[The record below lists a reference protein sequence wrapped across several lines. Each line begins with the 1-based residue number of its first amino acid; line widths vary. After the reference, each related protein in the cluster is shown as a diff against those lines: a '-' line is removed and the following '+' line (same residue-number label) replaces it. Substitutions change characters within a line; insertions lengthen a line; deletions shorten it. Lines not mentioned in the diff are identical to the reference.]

1 MSESSVDT
9 PERKASMKT
18 ITKLALV
25 IAVATSAATG
35 ALAQDSAT
43 GVFKAAGMDMMKK
56 MDTVPYTGN
65 PDVDFRTHMIPHH
78 EGAIA
83 VAKVALQYAKDAETK
98 RLAQSIIDAQEKEVA
113 GMEAW
118 LKKHGH

>member
-1 MSESSVDT
+1 
-9 PERKASMKT
+9 MKT

-25 IAVATSAATG
+25 IAVATSTATG

-43 GVFKAAGMDMMKK
+43 GAFKVAGMDMMKK

-98 RLAQSIIDAQEKEVA
+98 RLAQSIVDAQEKEVA